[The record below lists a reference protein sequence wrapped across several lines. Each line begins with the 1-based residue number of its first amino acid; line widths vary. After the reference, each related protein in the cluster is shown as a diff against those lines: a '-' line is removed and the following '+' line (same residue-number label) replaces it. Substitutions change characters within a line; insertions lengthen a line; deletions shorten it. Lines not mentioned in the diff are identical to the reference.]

1 MGSKP
6 KSTRLG
12 WGVMGFWGGVLLLG
26 ITANLFSTL
35 SASLASAKGKQSI
48 NGKPRSNRLSF
59 NPIATLS
66 HWSRL
71 YVIVPAAFGRHH
83 QRRLMW
89 CTIPKR
95 LDLLIVIGFWALIII
110 LNCVSYGAFHGNTL

>member
-1 MGSKP
+1 
-6 KSTRLG
+6 
-12 WGVMGFWGGVLLLG
+12 MGFWGGVLLLG
-26 ITANLFSTL
+26 ITANLFSIL
-35 SASLASAKGKQSI
+35 SASLASAKGQQMI
-48 NGKPRSNRLSF
+48 DEKPRPEKSLF
-59 NPIATLS
+59 NPIATFY

-71 YVIVPAAFGRHH
+71 YVIIPAALGRHH

-110 LNCVSYGAFHGNTL
+110 LNCVSYGTFHGNTV